1 MNEQTTVTIDR
12 QTAAKLDKLA
22 KANKVTKKEFFA
34 AALDYFERNGIN
46 PLEHESP
53 AKEMQKLIKRVDQV
67 VSFIKVQERDILR
80 PMLEAVSASEARI
93 NKDLDN
99 IATKDQV
106 KTLQQQTKDTAE
118 KHTRELYQF
127 SQGITQR
134 LERNSTQEQQAFK
147 HLGNLIDAKQKTG
160 FLSDIASTYNQ
171 TKNG

>member
-1 MNEQTTVTIDR
+1 MIEQKTLTTDPKTF
-12 QTAAKLDKLA
+12 AKLDKLA
-22 KANKVTKKEFFA
+22 KANKVTKKAYLA
-34 AALDYFERNGIN
+34 AAVDYFERNGIN

-53 AKEMQKLIKRVDQV
+53 AQEMQKLIKRVDQII
-67 VSFIKVQERDILR
+67 SFVKVQERDILR

-106 KTLQQQTKDTAE
+106 KTLQQQNKETAD

-127 SQGITQR
+127 GQAVTQR
-134 LERNSTQEQQAFK
+134 LERSSTQEQQAFRY
-147 HLGNLIDAKQKTG
+147 LGNLIDAKQKSG

-171 TKNG
+171 SKNG